1 MNARRSPRIAASVGV
16 LAALIFGLSLL
27 MSPFVA
33 AQSTPEPG
41 EEPIRTITVNGTG
54 VVKVDP
60 DTASI
65 NLGVISNNESL
76 EVAQQEVSE
85 ALEATTQT
93 LTDLGILPEDIATS
107 SYNIYPIAEYDRDG
121 NYVGIERYEVSSG
134 LTVTVRDI
142 DSVGTVLDSA
152 VQAGVNNIWSISF
165 YVDDPAEAAAQAR
178 RSAVEDARGKADEL
192 ATAAGMVVVNV
203 VTINE
208 TSAPDPASLNYDLG
222 RGGAEADMAMEQA
235 ASVPVSPGQTEIRVE
250 VSIVFEIEAAAG

>member
-1 MNARRSPRIAASVGV
+1 
-16 LAALIFGLSLL
+16 
-27 MSPFVA
+27 MSPFAA

-165 YVDDPAEAAAQAR
+165 YVDDPAEATAQAR